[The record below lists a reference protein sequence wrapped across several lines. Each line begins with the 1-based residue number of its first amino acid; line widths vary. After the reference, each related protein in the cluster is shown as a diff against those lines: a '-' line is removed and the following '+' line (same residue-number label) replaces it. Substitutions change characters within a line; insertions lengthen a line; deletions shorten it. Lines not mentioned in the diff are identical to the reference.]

1 MAMKTKIAVLYEYGK
16 PLVIEEAEL
25 DSPGQ
30 GEVMVRIA
38 CCAICHS
45 DIHSMRGEHGNHPLP
60 AVGGHEIA
68 GNIEAV
74 GEGVTYVKPGDPVI
88 ITLPAVGCGECY
100 FCTLGQP
107 SRCEGRK
114 KGGFIFGAPGRYV
127 TSKGKRLTQLGGAVA
142 GFAQYTTLNQI
153 HVTKIPA
160 DMPMAQASLLSCG
173 VISGFGAVVN
183 KAKVTP
189 FSSVVVMGAGGVGL
203 NAIQG
208 AYFSG
213 AYPIIAVDVAE
224 KKLEAARLFGA
235 TYTVNA
241 KTEKDPIAKVR
252 ELTSDRGA
260 EYVFITV
267 AGLAPLR
274 QGWKMASMAGMTVV
288 IGHAGLESMAE
299 FDATEFVGGKM
310 MTGSAMGFV
319 RPRVDLPRL
328 IEIYRGGR
336 LKLDELISNRYPLE
350 KINEAIASALE
361 GEALR
366 NIIVF

>member
-1 MAMKTKIAVLYEYGK
+1 MKTKVAVLYEYGK

-25 DSPGQ
+25 DLPEK

-45 DIHSMRGEHGNHPLP
+45 DIHSMQGEHGHHPLP
-60 AVGGHEIA
+60 AAGGHEIA
-68 GNIEAV
+68 GYVEET
-74 GEGVTYVKPGDPVI
+74 GEGVTYVKAGDPVI
-88 ITLPAVGCGECY
+88 ITLPAVGCGECF

-114 KGGFIFGAPGRYV
+114 KGFTFGAPGRYV
-127 TSKGKRLTQLGGAVA
+127 TSKGQRLTQLGGAVA
-142 GFAQYTTLNQI
+142 GFAQYTTVGQQ

-160 DMPMAQASLLSCG
+160 DMPMAQASLLACG
-173 VISGFGAVVN
+173 VISGFCAVTN

-203 NAIQG
+203 NAVQG
-208 AYFSG
+208 AYFCG
-213 AYPIIAVDVAE
+213 AYPIIAVDVLD

-241 KTEKDPIAKVR
+241 KTGKDPVARVR
-252 ELTSDRGA
+252 ELTLGRGA
-260 EYVFITV
+260 DYVFITV
-267 AGLAPLR
+267 AGTGPLR
-274 QGWKMASMAGMTVV
+274 QGWMMVGMAGMTVV
-288 IGHAGLESMAE
+288 IGHAGVESMTE

-328 IEIYRGGR
+328 IEIYKGGR
-336 LKLDELISNRYPLE
+336 LKLDELISNTYPLE
-350 KINEAIASALE
+350 QINEAIASTLA